1 MQPESDSKM
10 TKSRE
15 LEHGCRVC
23 EIDESANEFNIS
35 HGCYKLDVYDWL
47 KDTPQT
53 PHPFKIVEIRFKNT
67 RKSYFENINE
77 LPLRIGDIVAVE
89 GSPGHDIGIVS
100 LTGELVK
107 NQLHKNNISLNT
119 EFKKVYRKAKPA
131 DITKW
136 KQAVELELP
145 TMLRTREMIKNL
157 GLDMKLGDVEFQG
170 DKTKAIFYYIADER
184 VDFREL
190 IKIMADEFRIR
201 VEMKQIGARQEAGR
215 LGGIGPCGRELCCTT
230 WLSNFKSATTHAARA
245 QELSPNPQKL
255 AGQCG
260 KLKCCINYE
269 LPVYQYERRKF
280 PNGHLELKTKLGT
293 ARHVKNDIHKHLMY
307 YEMFVDNSPVL
318 TAVPIKRVKEIIELN
333 KQGIEVDELT
343 DTIEVTVKSE
353 QNIDYASNLNQD
365 SINRFEKSKK
375 PKGKRPNYNKKRRG
389 KKGPN
394 PNTSKGNK
402 PNKNQKKNVRK

>member
-1 MQPESDSKM
+1 MI
-10 TKSRE
+10 KSRE

-23 EIDESANEFNIS
+23 EIDDSANEFTIA

-53 PHPFKIVEIRFKNT
+53 PHPFNIVEIRFKNT
-67 RKSYFENINE
+67 RKAYFENANG
-77 LPLRIGDIVAVE
+77 LQLRIGDVVAVE

-107 NQLHKNNISLNT
+107 NQLRKRHIPFDS

-131 DITKW
+131 DIVKW
-136 KQAVELELP
+136 KDAVEQELP

-157 GLDMKLGDVEFQG
+157 GLDMKLGDVEYQG

-230 WLSNFKSATTHAARA
+230 WLSDFKSATTHAARV

-269 LPVYQYERRKF
+269 LPVYQHERKKF
-280 PNGHLELKTKLGT
+280 PNQHTALKTKLGT
-293 ARHVKNDIHKHLMY
+293 ARHVKNDIFKKLMY
-307 YEMFVDNSPVL
+307 YEMIIDNVPVL
-318 TAVPIKRVKEIIELN
+318 TAIPIERVREIIELN
-333 KQGIEVDELT
+333 EQGTLVETLVDSKSNIEMPAKDN
-343 DTIEVTVKSE
+343 KG
-353 QNIDYASNLNQD
+353 DYSGNLNQD
-365 SINRFEKSKK
+365 SVNRFEKKK
-375 PKGKRPNYNKKRRG
+375 
-389 KKGPN
+389 
-394 PNTSKGNK
+394 
-402 PNKNQKKNVRK
+402 KNQKKRGSKNKHHKHRNSDKRNRNNPKKSHKNVKR

>member
-1 MQPESDSKM
+1 MI
-10 TKSRE
+10 KSRE

-23 EIDESANEFNIS
+23 EIDESANEFNIA

-53 PHPFKIVEIRFKNT
+53 PHPFNIAEVRFKNT
-67 RKSYFENINE
+67 RKAYFDNVNG
-77 LPLRIGDIVAVE
+77 LPLRIGDVVAVE

-107 NQLHKNNISLNT
+107 NQLKKKQIPFDA
-119 EFKKVYRKAKPA
+119 EFKKVYRKAKAA
-131 DITKW
+131 DIKKW
-136 KQAVELELP
+136 KEAVELEIP

-170 DKTKAIFYYIADER
+170 DKTKAIFYYIAEER

-190 IKIMADEFRIR
+190 IKLMADEFRIR
-201 VEMKQIGARQEAGR
+201 VEMKQIGDRQEAGR

-230 WLSNFKSATTHAARA
+230 WLSDFKSATTHAART

-269 LPVYQYERRKF
+269 LPVYQYERKQF
-280 PNGHLELKTKLGT
+280 PNQHLSLKTKQGN
-293 ARHVKNDIHKHLMY
+293 ARHVKNDIFKHLMY
-307 YEMFVDNSPVL
+307 YEIIVDNAPVL
-318 TAVPIKRVKEIIELN
+318 TALPIERVKKIIELN
-333 KQGIEVDELT
+333 KQNILVDNLIDPESVINTQNVTDEVDY
-343 DTIEVTVKSE
+343 KS
-353 QNIDYASNLNQD
+353 DLNQGK
-365 SINRFEKSKK
+365 INRFEDKKSKHNRK
-375 PKGKRPNYNKKRRG
+375 TKYKYRKKR
-389 KKGPN
+389 
-394 PNTSKGNK
+394 GNHK
-402 PNKNQKKNVRK
+402 PGNQKNKV

>member
-1 MQPESDSKM
+1 MN
-10 TKSRE
+10 KSRE

-23 EIDESANEFNIS
+23 EIDESANEFNIA

-47 KDTPQT
+47 NYTPQT
-53 PHPFKIVEIRFKNT
+53 PHPFDIVEIRFKNT
-67 RKSYFENINE
+67 RKSYFENVNG
-77 LPLRIGDIVAVE
+77 LPLRIGDILAVE

-107 NQLHKNNISLNT
+107 NQLRKKHIPFDT

-131 DITKW
+131 DIKKW
-136 KQAVELELP
+136 KEAVELEIP

-170 DKTKAIFYYIADER
+170 DKTKAIFYYIAEER

-230 WLSNFKSATTHAARA
+230 WLSDFKSATTHAART

-260 KLKCCINYE
+260 KLKCCINFE
-269 LPVYQYERRKF
+269 LPVYLYERKKIPKQHF
-280 PNGHLELKTKLGT
+280 TLKTKQGD
-293 ARHVKNDIHKHLMY
+293 ARHVKNDIFKHLMY
-307 YEMFVDNSPVL
+307 YEIIIDNAPLL
-318 TAVPIKRVKEIIELN
+318 TALPIERVKEIIELN
-333 KQGIEVDELT
+333 KQGILVDNLL
-343 DTIEVTVKSE
+343 DTKTINTT
-353 QNIDYASNLNQD
+353 QNIPDENDYTSDLNQGN
-365 SINRFEKSKK
+365 INRFENKGKQKRRKPKSKK
-375 PKGKRPNYNKKRRG
+375 H
-389 KKGPN
+389 
-394 PNTSKGNK
+394 
-402 PNKNQKKNVRK
+402 RKT

>member
-1 MQPESDSKM
+1 MI
-10 TKSRE
+10 KSRE

-23 EIDESANEFNIS
+23 EIDESANEFNIA

-53 PHPFKIVEIRFKNT
+53 PHPFNIVEVRFKNT
-67 RKSYFENINE
+67 RKAYFDNVNGF
-77 LPLRIGDIVAVE
+77 PLRVGDVIAVE

-107 NQLHKNNISLNT
+107 NQLRKRHIPVDT

-131 DITKW
+131 DIKKW
-136 KQAVELELP
+136 KEAVELEMS
-145 TMLRTREMIKNL
+145 TMLRTRKMIKNL

-230 WLSNFKSATTHAARA
+230 WLSDFISTTTHAART

-269 LPVYQYERRKF
+269 LPVYQHERKHF
-280 PNGHLELKTKLGT
+280 PNQYLTLKTKQGN
-293 ARHVKNDIHKHLMY
+293 ARHVKNDIFKHLMY
-307 YEMFVDNSPVL
+307 YEIIVDNAPVL
-318 TAVPIKRVKEIIELN
+318 TALPIERVKEIIELN
-333 KQGIEVDELT
+333 KQDIIVDTLIDSKT
-343 DTIEVTVKSE
+343 TSQI
-353 QNIDYASNLNQD
+353 QNDDNEIDYNSDLNQGK
-365 SINRFEKSKK
+365 INRFE
-375 PKGKRPNYNKKRRG
+375 NKKSNRNKRNSHYRNRRN
-389 KKGPN
+389 KNNKGNPN
-394 PNTSKGNK
+394 PR
-402 PNKNQKKNVRK
+402 NQKKQGKNDKT